1 MTFNILDLIN
11 KKQQNQALTY
21 DEIHWLYHR
30 FAQGEIPDYQMAA
43 FLMAVYFNKYNDD
56 EMYYATKIMVESGK
70 TIDLRVP
77 NEIVVDKHS
86 SGGVGDK
93 VSLIMTPMLVALGY
107 YVGKMSGRGLAHT
120 GGTVDKLES
129 IGMNVDFDLAT
140 YQDQY
145 KANKFILTGQ
155 SNDVAVID
163 KYIYALRDATSTVHI
178 LELAA
183 ASIMSKK
190 FALLTD
196 YIFLDIKT
204 GDGSITNSFEEAKVL
219 AKKCLYLAKRF
230 NRETI
235 VHITNMNRVL
245 GRSVGNAIEVREAM
259 RYLQGDFA
267 SKDLYELINTFLI
280 DILVETK
287 KAQSVASA
295 QAMIDEVIANKKA
308 FHIFVDWVKWMHG
321 DHAAVLNETLFKP
334 KYEVIVQATANGYIG
349 FQSTRE
355 IGLVAVDLKAGR
367 KEKNEQLDWQAGI
380 YLDKKDNEYVQ
391 AGDVIAH
398 LYADAPIDEA
408 IVQRFVANVV
418 YLAKPSK
425 EEPAILDILRVE
437 DVCSN

>member
-11 KKQQNQALTY
+11 KKQQKQALTY

-30 FAQGEIPDYQMAA
+30 FAGGEIPDYQMAA
-43 FLMAVYFNKYNDD
+43 FLMAVYFNKYDND
-56 EMYYATKIMVESGK
+56 EMYYATKIMVESGQ
-70 TIDLRVP
+70 TIDLRVA

-129 IGMNVDFDLAT
+129 IGMNVDFDLST

-163 KYIYALRDATSTVHI
+163 KYIYALRDATSTVRI

-204 GDGSITNSFEEAKVL
+204 GDGSITSSFEEATLL

-230 NRETI
+230 NRKTI

-259 RYLQGDFA
+259 RYLQGDYA
-267 SKDLYELINTFLI
+267 SKDLYDLINNFLI

-287 KAQSVASA
+287 KADSKTSA
-295 QAMIDEVIANKKA
+295 QKMIDEVIQEQKA
-308 FHIFVDWVKWMHG
+308 FKIFADWVKWMHG
-321 DHAAVLNETLFKP
+321 DYQAVLKETLFNP
-334 KYEVIVQATANGYIG
+334 QYEVVIRATQKGYIS
-349 FQSTRE
+349 FKSTRE

-367 KEKNEQLDWQAGI
+367 KVKNEQLDWQAGI
-380 YLDKKDNEYVQ
+380 YLDKKDNEYVEV
-391 AGDVIAH
+391 GDVIAH
-398 LYADAPIDEA
+398 LYANAPIDSA
-408 IVQRFVANVV
+408 IVHRFTANVV
-418 YLAKPSK
+418 YLSKPLK
-425 EEPAILDILRVE
+425 EEPAVLDILRVE